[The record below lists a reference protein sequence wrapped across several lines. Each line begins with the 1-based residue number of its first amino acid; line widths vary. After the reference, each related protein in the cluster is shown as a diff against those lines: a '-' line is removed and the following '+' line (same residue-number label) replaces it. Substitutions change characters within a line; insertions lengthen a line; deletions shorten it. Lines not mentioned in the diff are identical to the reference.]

1 LQFGAIFTTGETH
14 FPYSGNEETRDTEG
28 TTLCLYSFTYQK
40 GDLVKKFA
48 LLLAVCMLLLGL
60 FPALVAAT
68 SVEDLT
74 SLAAF
79 YPADTV
85 LFAAVRSDD
94 AYLETLNAAISRIQR
109 RVDAPVST
117 IQDAINDALDPAGLT
132 FEEHIRPWLGDSIAV
147 GVRNLD
153 SRFGAQLMITLA
165 VADPDML
172 MVWLETAGIEME
184 DAEEFVEFELEDAVL
199 RLYDGAL
206 VVSQSADL
214 LNEFA
219 EGERLNDSEDFTAT
233 LALLPESDY
242 NIVAY
247 VQTSEIMEVLQAQM
261 EANGDETAD
270 MINMLGGFG
279 ASGSQALGFTVLDG
293 NNFVIDIA
301 AHAAADAQPAADSA
315 PLDLDFAA
323 RVPANTLLY
332 IQDTNFGEDLRRT
345 INLFALVVE
354 LGIDQQ
360 VASSVGEEV
369 PPFIANMDRND
380 VRAFIN
386 LAFAGFTGLNLEND
400 VLANLNGNIGMYIG
414 VMPTADGIVPE
425 AGVVAEMDGAAS
437 ERIFNS
443 LQDALTQYEADFS
456 VDGNV
461 LTLPL
466 PTPDGLE
473 SAGEELMFDLTLGYN
488 DEVFAIGTASAVNFS
503 LDPGDASL
511 ASQAEFIAAQD
522 TFLADAETLLYANI
536 APLARF
542 IDDEVSPEASQ
553 YGNDALKIL
562 SLFESASIS
571 SLVDDDGA
579 SLARA
584 VITMRSR

>member
-1 LQFGAIFTTGETH
+1 
-14 FPYSGNEETRDTEG
+14 
-28 TTLCLYSFTYQK
+28 
-40 GDLVKKFA
+40 
-48 LLLAVCMLLLGL
+48 MLLLGL

-473 SAGEELMFDLTLGYN
+473 SAGEDLMFDLTLGYN